1 VSDSPEPDPAPGAGG
16 RAEPALSAG
25 EGTKDPA
32 GAGSAGRP
40 AHGPP
45 VRGGATGTVRF
56 TLDDGLAGRFA
67 ELAAGRVLVVDY
79 LVTRPAPAV
88 PTAELSARL
97 RPGSP
102 AGAIVIGT
110 IEGVPCVADPALE
123 PVLREAMPHLR
134 AIAGGVLG
142 QFEIDLARP
151 LAWLDFLS
159 SVAARR
165 P

>member
-1 VSDSPEPDPAPGAGG
+1 MSAVPGRSGHDVPGRREP
-16 RAEPALSAG
+16 G
-25 EGTKDPA
+25 E
-32 GAGSAGRP
+32 
-40 AHGPP
+40 
-45 VRGGATGTVRF
+45 TVRF
-56 TLDDGLAGRFA
+56 TLDDDLAGRFA
-67 ELAAGRVLVVDY
+67 EIAAGRVLLVDY

-97 RPGSP
+97 ERVAP
-102 AGAIVIGT
+102 AGTVVIGR

-123 PVLREAMPHLR
+123 PALREAQPHLR

-142 QFEIDLARP
+142 QFGVDLARP

-165 P
+165 S

>member
-1 VSDSPEPDPAPGAGG
+1 MSDLPERDAVRPDGGHGEPAAAPGE
-16 RAEPALSAG
+16 RAKG
-25 EGTKDPA
+25 PA
-32 GAGSAGRP
+32 GAASAGRR

-45 VRGGATGTVRF
+45 VRGGAAGTVRF
-56 TLDDGLAGRFA
+56 TLDGDLAGRFG

-97 RPGSP
+97 RPEPP
-102 AGAIVIGT
+102 AGAIVIGA
-110 IEGVPCVADPALE
+110 IEGVPCVADPVLE

-142 QFEIDLARP
+142 QFEIDLLRP

>member
-1 VSDSPEPDPAPGAGG
+1 MSDLPERDAARPDDGPG
-16 RAEPALSAG
+16 EPAASPG
-25 EGTKDPA
+25 EGATGPA
-32 GAGSAGRP
+32 GAGGAGRR
-40 AHGPP
+40 AHGPL

-67 ELAAGRVLVVDY
+67 KLAAGRVLVVDY

-97 RPGSP
+97 RPGAP

-110 IEGVPCVADPALE
+110 VEGVPVVADPVLE
-123 PVLREAMPHLR
+123 LVLREARPHLR